1 MWYGHG
7 MGPWGWLMMVAFW
20 AVVVFLIVWAFRSAA
35 TPGQPAEDTP
45 LRILDERLAR
55 GEIDREDYEE
65 RRKVLESR
73 R

>member
-1 MWYGHG
+1 MLYWHG

-20 AVVVFLIVWAFRSAA
+20 AVVVFLIVWAVRSTA
-35 TPGQPAEDTP
+35 TPGRRGDDSP

-55 GEIDREDYEE
+55 GEIDREDYDE
-65 RRKVLESR
+65 RRKVLEGR